1 MIPRFFQQGICTF
14 FCNMLCLLT
23 PAVPSVHYK
32 DKSEVK
38 DSKFLKNPIL
48 AVTFFFS
55 FVKFSYPSSVGI
67 LTFNFL
73 PPVFQTRFYMQ
84 QLIVAKTPAVLQNP
98 CFAAQRKKVV
108 PYFSGMT

>member
-1 MIPRFFQQGICTF
+1 MRTTGKMYNVFQQGICTF

-38 DSKFLKNPIL
+38 DFKFLKNPIL

-73 PPVFQTRFYMQ
+73 PPGQCFRRVFCTQN
-84 QLIVAKTPAVLQNP
+84 LVVAKTSAVLQNP
-98 CFAAQRKKVV
+98 SFI
-108 PYFSGMT
+108 YI